1 MSVSVFDDSQAPF
14 PKSRMLSPPSM
25 RCWLMQVIILLRPA
39 RVQVQYTAP
48 TAAHLSGVLQHV
60 ENMLAEITALQK
72 QLQGASIAPQQ
83 G

>member
-1 MSVSVFDDSQAPF
+1 
-14 PKSRMLSPPSM
+14 
-25 RCWLMQVIILLRPA
+25 MQVIILLRPA

-48 TAAHLSGVLQHV
+48 TAAHLNGVLQHV
-60 ENMLAEITALQK
+60 EAMLLEITALQK